1 MEHTLNPFLDGKGGS
16 LGCISTVKCFRLS
29 KISNE
34 NYFEIFRILFI
45 FSPSVQ
51 GVNMEVLS
59 SKCYIYSKHTLRKW
73 GNDLVMNFGSQ

>member
-1 MEHTLNPFLDGKGGS
+1 MLNPFLDGKGGS
-16 LGCISTVKCFRLS
+16 LGYISRAKCSRLN

-34 NYFEIFRILFI
+34 NYFEIFGILFI

-59 SKCYIYSKHTLRKW
+59 GECYI
-73 GNDLVMNFGSQ
+73 